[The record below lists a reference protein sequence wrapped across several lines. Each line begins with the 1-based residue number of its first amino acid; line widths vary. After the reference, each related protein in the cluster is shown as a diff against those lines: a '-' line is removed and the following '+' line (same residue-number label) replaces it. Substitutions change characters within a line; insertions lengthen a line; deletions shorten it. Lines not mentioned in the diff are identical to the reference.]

1 MANRLKPPCF
11 KQRPEPF
18 VAPMYLIFDGKTRLA
33 RFDNQKQIRKSYTHQ
48 LTECSKRIETG
59 ESLTV
64 LNFA

>member
-1 MANRLKPPCF
+1 
-11 KQRPEPF
+11 
-18 VAPMYLIFDGKTRLA
+18 MYLIFDDKTRLA

-48 LTECSKRIETG
+48 LTECSKGVETG